1 MFFIIFLT
9 LAIAFCILSGAYWNL
24 AKGTPSAEAHAGKLQ
39 IVGGRTLALPYLE
52 LVANL
57 LRDRSLALFCL
68 LHRECNACCLPPG
81 LMWKAKCVLLQ
92 YLRVVDIFS
101 PNFSFSRFPR
111 PDPRLRYF
119 AHHQAG

>member
-9 LAIAFCILSGAYWNL
+9 LTIAFGILSGAYWNL

-39 IVGGRTLALPYLE
+39 IVGGRALALPYLE

-68 LHRECNACCLPPG
+68 LRGECNACCLPPG
-81 LMWKAKCVLLQ
+81 LMWKAKCVL
-92 YLRVVDIFS
+92 S
-101 PNFSFSRFPR
+101 
-111 PDPRLRYF
+111 
-119 AHHQAG
+119 

>member
-9 LAIAFCILSGAYWNL
+9 LAIAFGILSGAYWSL

-39 IVGGRTLALPYLE
+39 IVGGRALALPYLD

-57 LRDRSLALFCL
+57 LRDRSLVLFCL
-68 LHRECNACCLPPG
+68 LHGECNACCLSPG
-81 LMWKAKCVLLQ
+81 LMWKAKCVLPQFGGL
-92 YLRVVDIFS
+92 VDF
-101 PNFSFSRFPR
+101 PGPDPCECRLPR
-111 PDPRLRYF
+111 PDPSLRYL